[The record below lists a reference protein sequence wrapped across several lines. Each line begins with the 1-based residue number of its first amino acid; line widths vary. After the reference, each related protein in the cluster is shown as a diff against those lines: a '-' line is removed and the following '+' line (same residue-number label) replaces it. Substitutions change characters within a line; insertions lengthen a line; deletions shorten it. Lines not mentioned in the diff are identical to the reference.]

1 MSPGTPKSI
10 SEPET
15 DLHGFYEMMYCFE
28 LATEGIR
35 MKLTVMLITCDHEP
49 FIAHPFESFL
59 ARRVNSQ
66 LNFSMVAGHFPP

>member
-1 MSPGTPKSI
+1 
-10 SEPET
+10 
-15 DLHGFYEMMYCFE
+15 MYCFQVVK
-28 LATEGIR
+28 EGFR
-35 MKLTVMLITCDHEP
+35 MELTVMLITCDHEP

>member
-28 LATEGIR
+28 LATDGIR
-35 MKLTVMLITCDHEP
+35 MKLTVILITSDHEP
-49 FIAHPFESFL
+49 FIAQTLECFMAH
-59 ARRVNSQ
+59 RVNS
-66 LNFSMVAGHFPP
+66 